1 MAKTNNP
8 EDPDA
13 ITNENPT
20 EEAED
25 ELLED
30 PELDN
35 SDSLLRVLSKLN
47 QNMDHM
53 AGSLSAM
60 GEAFA
65 SLSKQ
70 RPAKRDARS
79 GNLDPLNGETKKPRI
94 DAGDAVETGGDSDDS
109 DVQELLATNA
119 ENDSEGAK
127 TSAAKTQ
134 DSCNNEGED
143 DLLKKLALDFSKDDK
158 VSSPISKQL
167 ADIINKRW
175 ASKLSENKVKETV
188 EKYDRP
194 ENCEK
199 LVAPKVNP
207 EIWGKLTHHG
217 KKQDLRLSAIQNMI
231 VRVGAI
237 IAQSTQKLM
246 DFRGQSTQGGKLD
259 TGALVTAQIDAIALL
274 GHTNYELSLRR
285 REAIK
290 PNLNKEYGSLCS
302 SQTPVTNLLFGDEL
316 QSQLT
321 AIRAS
326 NRISH
331 TAVHNST
338 NKSFTKPPYRQKQDQ
353 PFLGKGHFQSRWKP
367 QKTWKKK
374 EDTSKK

>member
-1 MAKTNNP
+1 MAKSTNLQDPVEGTALNSTEAV
-8 EDPDA
+8 EDA
-13 ITNENPT
+13 
-20 EEAED
+20 
-25 ELLED
+25 LLE
-30 PELDN
+30 ESALEN
-35 SDSLLRVLSKLN
+35 SDSLLSVLTNLN
-47 QNMDHM
+47 QNMDRM
-53 AGSLSAM
+53 AGSLTAM

-65 SLSKQ
+65 VLSKQ

-79 GNLDPLNGETKKPRI
+79 GNLDPSKGKTKKSRF
-94 DAGDAVETGGDSDDS
+94 AVSDTEDISSESDDA
-109 DVQELLATNA
+109 DVHELLATNA

-127 TSAAKTQ
+127 TSSANSQ
-134 DSCNNEGED
+134 DSCKNEGED
-143 DLLKKLALDFSKDDK
+143 DLLKKLALDFSTNDN
-158 VSSPISKQL
+158 VSRPISQQL
-167 ADIINKRW
+167 AEIINKRW
-175 ASKLSENKVKETV
+175 ASKLGENKVKETV

-199 LVAPKVNP
+199 LVAPK
-207 EIWGKLTHHG
+207 WTLRLTHYG

-231 VRVGAI
+231 VKVGAI

-246 DFRGQSTQGGKLD
+246 EFRGQGAHGGKLD
-259 TGALVTAQIDAIALL
+259 TGALLTAQIDAIALL
-274 GHTNYELSLRR
+274 GHTNCELSLRR

-302 SQTPVTNLLFGDEL
+302 SQTPVSTLLFGDEL

-331 TAVHNST
+331 TAVHNSS
-338 NKSFTKPPYRQKQDQ
+338 KSSTKPPYRPKQNQ

-367 QKTWKKK
+367 QKTWKRK
-374 EDTSKK
+374 EETSKR

>member
-1 MAKTNNP
+1 MAKTNHP
-8 EDPDA
+8 EDPNE
-13 ITNENPT
+13 IPKENPA
-20 EEAED
+20 EEVED
-25 ELLED
+25 DLLED
-30 PELDN
+30 PALDN
-35 SDSLLRVLSKLN
+35 SDSLLRVLTNLDR
-47 QNMDHM
+47 NMDHM

-65 SLSKQ
+65 ALSKQ

-79 GNLDPLNGETKKPRI
+79 GTLDPLNGETKKPRV
-94 DAGDAVETGGDSDDS
+94 DAGDAVETGGESDDS
-109 DVQELLATNA
+109 DVQKLLATSA

-127 TSAAKTQ
+127 TSSAKRQ

-158 VSSPISKQL
+158 VSSPTSKQL

-175 ASKLSENKVKETV
+175 ASKPSENKVKETV
-188 EKYDRP
+188 EKYARP

-231 VRVGAI
+231 VKVGAI

-246 DFRGQSTQGGKLD
+246 DFRGQGTQSGKLD

-374 EDTSKK
+374 EETSKK